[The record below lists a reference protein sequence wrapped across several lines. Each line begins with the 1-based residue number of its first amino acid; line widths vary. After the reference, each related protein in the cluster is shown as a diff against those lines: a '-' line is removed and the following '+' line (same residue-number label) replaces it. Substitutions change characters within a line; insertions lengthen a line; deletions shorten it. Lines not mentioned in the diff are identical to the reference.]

1 MASPFAFLR
10 SATNKAHK
18 TATKLADGMYN
29 SLLDADKWQETYDT
43 HFRIACNG
51 ALHEIRR
58 MQAMKEVIEDE
69 FNELMGIEPKE
80 DRAFFI
86 TIRPDDTK
94 SNFIDFK
101 EKCLKLVTNAAFKEY
116 ALSFEQKGTSPDA
129 LGKGFHCHIVAKMS
143 HKYKSQ
149 VLQYLKKSFKSW
161 IDEGLIASNC
171 IDVVVSKNPEEV
183 VKKYLIDYECDD
195 EHKSDTKSW
204 DDLWRSHNDV
214 LPLYS
219 QKLLIAS

>member
-43 HFRIACNG
+43 HFRIACTS

-58 MQAMKEVIEDE
+58 MKIMKEIIEDE
-69 FNELMGIEPKE
+69 FNELLGVEPKE
-80 DRAFFI
+80 GSAFFI

-94 SNFIDFK
+94 CEFLEFK
-101 EKCLKLVTNAAFKEY
+101 NKVLTLVGNSAFKEY
-116 ALSFEQKGTSPDA
+116 ALSFEQKGTTPED
-129 LGKGFHCHIVAKMS
+129 LGKGFHCHIVAKMT

-149 VLQYLKKSFKSW
+149 ALQYLQKSFKGW
-161 IDEGLIASNC
+161 VDKGLIAPNC
-171 IDVVVSKNPEEV
+171 IDVVVTKNPEELV
-183 VKKYLIDYECDD
+183 CKYLVDYECDD
-195 EHKSDTKSW
+195 EHKAVTKSW
-204 DDLWRSHNDV
+204 DELWRQHNDI
-214 LPLYS
+214 LPLYA
-219 QKLLIAS
+219 QKLLTAS